1 MSRVKI
7 ILGFLI
13 CFLAIG
19 GFVLAE
25 IAEAQRLGGSR
36 SFGSRPSQQRP
47 AQQPAQPQR
56 EAPTQQQTQQQ
67 TQQNRQTQQQAAQQT
82 PARSGFGGML
92 GGMLG
97 GLLLGGLIGSLLT
110 GGLGAFS
117 GLNFLD
123 ILLFG
128 GILYLLYRFIRSR
141 RMAAQTA
148 GPNLDQSPSVQP
160 EYIHHRQSTPPTPAP
175 AATITPG
182 SKEKSAW
189 DALNT
194 EPANTPSSGIQVPE
208 GFDTADFLIGA
219 KAAYTRLQTSWNNR
233 DMEDIRNFTTKEV
246 FAEIKRQQNTA
257 PMMGQTELLHV
268 EASLLEVREEDGD
281 TVCSVLFDV
290 TLREDPLE
298 EAKQTQEIWHFSRPS
313 EGTGMWLLE
322 GIQQVN

>member
-1 MSRVKI
+1 
-7 ILGFLI
+7 
-13 CFLAIG
+13 
-19 GFVLAE
+19 
-25 IAEAQRLGGSR
+25 
-36 SFGSRPSQQRP
+36 
-47 AQQPAQPQR
+47 
-56 EAPTQQQTQQQ
+56 
-67 TQQNRQTQQQAAQQT
+67 
-82 PARSGFGGML
+82 ML

-148 GPNLDQSPSVQP
+148 GPNLEQAPSSQV
-160 EYIHHRQSTPPTPAP
+160 EYIHKRQSTSTTATPSS
-175 AATITPG
+175 G
-182 SKEKSAW
+182 KEKSAW
-189 DALNT
+189 DALNS
-194 EPANTPSSGIQVPE
+194 EPANSTSQSLQVPE
-208 GFDTADFLIGA
+208 GFDTAEFLTGA
-219 KAAYTRLQTSWNNR
+219 KAAYSRLQTSWNNR
-233 DMEDIRNFTTKEV
+233 DLDDIRNFTTREV
-246 FAEIKRQQNTA
+246 FAEIKRQQSSA
-257 PMMGQTELLHV
+257 PVMGQTELLHV